1 MTITGMAF
9 TLYPV
14 SDIDRAIAF
23 YRDELGIP
31 LGMRAGKV
39 YAEFVTPDGAVFG
52 VVALRE
58 DLRSKPDFPMNV
70 GEPGAG
76 KGFAIEVDDVPAALA
91 EIAAKGIA
99 VRDIT
104 DTPVCRMTT
113 IDDPDGNTIIIHHRL
128 APDQPG
134 A

>member
-23 YRDELGIP
+23 YRDTLGIP
-31 LGMRAGKV
+31 LGLRAGNV
-39 YAEFVTPDGAVFG
+39 YAEFVTADGAAFG
-52 VVALRE
+52 VCRLRE
-58 DLRSKPDFPMNV
+58 DMLAKPEFPMNV
-70 GEPGAG
+70 GAPGAG
-76 KGFAIEVDDVPAALA
+76 KGFALEVDDLPAAIA
-91 EIAAKGIA
+91 EIAGKGIA

-113 IDDPDGNTIIIHHRL
+113 IDDPDGNTIIIHHRH
-128 APDQPG
+128 APEDARP
-134 A
+134 